1 VEVVISLPARARV
14 RVFVFA
20 RAPEGAL
27 RPASEIARCALVCLC
42 LLAVLASA
50 GVVRA
55 QEPIAVQA
63 RAAFE
68 RGVAAS
74 RDGRWDDARLEF
86 QRSRTLVV
94 KPSTLFNLAVASLK
108 LGRASEA
115 LEALAAFVQIANP
128 AEHAAMLERAAAL
141 RADAER
147 LEDAARPAGERVRAL
162 LEPAGLTPAQRT
174 TFAAGRDA
182 YARGDDKLALD
193 AFSQAYEQSGRAEL
207 LYDMGVVCDRLRED
221 ERAID
226 AFRAFIEQQPQAPEA
241 ELARRRIERLE
252 QVLRER
258 SQPEQSL
265 VAAEASTAPE
275 PTRSPALPDAPPPP
289 SLRAPRTLIV
299 LGAAFAAASIGSGLW
314 WADRNRASD
323 ACEARTPHCE
333 NADQINRQGSAA
345 IGLTLAFDAAAITLM
360 ASGGAWLAR
369 RKRAARIALGPGL
382 RLTF

>member
-1 VEVVISLPARARV
+1 LW
-14 RVFVFA
+14 
-20 RAPEGAL
+20 
-27 RPASEIARCALVCLC
+27 
-42 LLAVLASA
+42 AVLASSGA
-50 GVVRA
+50 VRA
-55 QEPIAVQA
+55 QEPLAVQA

-86 QRSRTLVV
+86 QHSRTLVV
-94 KPSTLFNLAVASLK
+94 KPSTLFNLAVANLK

-115 LEALAAFVQIANP
+115 LEALDTFVQIANP
-128 AEHAAMLERAAAL
+128 ATHGAMLERAAAL

-147 LEDAARPAGERVRAL
+147 LEEAARPAGERVRVL
-162 LEPAGLTPAQRT
+162 LEPPGLTPAQHT

-207 LYDMGVVCDRLRED
+207 LYDIGVVCDRLRED
-221 ERAID
+221 ERAIG
-226 AFRAFIEQQPQAPEA
+226 AFRAFIEQQPRAPEA

-265 VAAEASTAPE
+265 VAAEASAPPE
-275 PTRSPALPDAPPPP
+275 PAPAPPEPARAPAPRPP
-289 SLRAPRTLIV
+289 NLRAPRTLIV
-299 LGAAFAAASIGSGLW
+299 LGAALGTASIGSGSW

-333 NADQINRQGSAA
+333 NPDQIHRQGSAA
-345 IGLTLAFDAAAITLM
+345 IGVTLALDVAAITLM
-360 ASGGAWLAR
+360 ATGGAWLAR
-369 RKRAARIALGPGL
+369 RKRAARIGLGPGL